1 VAPRDAS
8 LMVHMT
14 GFGSPKHYGGDLAS
28 TGMMKDSWRDR
39 RPRHGVNTLGKR
51 QLPTITASLS
61 RP

>member
-8 LMVHMT
+8 LMVLMA

-39 RPRHGVNTLGKR
+39 RPRHGV
-51 QLPTITASLS
+51 
-61 RP
+61 